1 MQLALNQLAAHLHK
15 GLRPLYTLH
24 GDEALL
30 QQEAA
35 DAIRA
40 AARAQGYTERSSF
53 TVAGA
58 HFDWGAVRAAGG
70 AQSLFADKQIL
81 EIRVPSGK
89 PGKEGSAALQQL
101 AQAAAGTRV
110 APHVAGQWRHAA
122 SADRAGANGP
132 RGGGV

>member
-1 MQLALNQLAAHLHK
+1 V
-15 GLRPLYTLH
+15 LH

-58 HFDWGAVRAAGG
+58 TSTGAPCWR
-70 AQSLFADKQIL
+70 
-81 EIRVPSGK
+81 P
-89 PGKEGSAALQQL
+89 
-101 AQAAAGTRV
+101 AAA
-110 APHVAGQWRHAA
+110 
-122 SADRAGANGP
+122 
-132 RGGGV
+132 